1 MLRFNITIMKLERL
15 FDFLDYQMQNSPR
28 EDSLVTKKNGVWEK
42 TSTQEYIN
50 KSNAISRGF
59 LKLGVKP
66 GDKIAIASTTNRT
79 EWNLLDIG
87 LQQIGVIS
95 VPVYP
100 SISAEDY
107 VYIFNDS
114 EVKFAFVS
122 DKNLFDRIHAV
133 KNNIPSLVSIYTFDE
148 VQGAPNWTEILDLGA
163 DKGTQ
168 HEVESIKEQ
177 VKADDLVTLIY
188 TSGTTGKPKGVMLS
202 HHNIVSNVIASNP
215 RVPKFPS
222 DKPKALSFLP
232 ICHIFERMLIYLYTY
247 NGIGIYYAENLETI
261 GDNLKEVHPHVMTV
275 VPRLAEKVYAKIYD
289 KGASAGGLKTKMFM
303 WALKLVENYEPY
315 GSKSLGWTIKHKIAS
330 AIVFK
335 KWREGVGG
343 NLTCMVS
350 GSASLSPRLNRVFWG
365 AGIPILEGYGLT
377 ETSPVCTVN
386 EMSKTGFGI
395 GTVGKP
401 IDGVEVK
408 IAEDGE
414 ILIKGPNVMLGYYN
428 HPDKTKE
435 VMTDDGYFKTGDI
448 GTFVNGLLK
457 ITDRKKEIFKTSGG
471 KYIAPQIIESDFK
484 QSRYIEQVMVI
495 GEGEKMPC
503 AFIQPSFENVEAWA
517 KEKGISLPASREELV
532 KDKNVNELIQSEV
545 DQHNKSLGHW
555 ETIKLFRLTPDEW
568 SIEGGQLTPTLK
580 LKRRVVMTKYKELYK
595 EMYGHYQGE

>member
-1 MLRFNITIMKLERL
+1 MKLERL

-42 TSTQEYIN
+42 TSTQDYVN
-50 KSNAISRGF
+50 MANAISRGF

-66 GDKIAIASTTNRT
+66 GDKIAIATATNRT

-87 LQQIGVIS
+87 LQQIGAIS

-100 SISAEDY
+100 TISAEDY

-114 EVKFAFVS
+114 EVKFVFLS
-122 DKNLFDRIHAV
+122 DADLYNKIIQLKNQV
-133 KNNIPSLVSIYTFDE
+133 PSLVSVYTFDD
-148 VQGAPNWTEILDLGA
+148 VKGAPNLKEIIDLGA
-163 DKGTQ
+163 DNSTQ
-168 HEVESIKEQ
+168 YEVDAVKEQ
-177 VKADDLVTLIY
+177 VKAEDLVTIIY
-188 TSGTTGKPKGVMLS
+188 TSGTTGRPKGVMLS
-202 HHNIVSNVIASNP
+202 HNNIATNVISSNP

-222 DKPKALSFLP
+222 EKPKALSFLP

-261 GDNLKEVHPHVMTV
+261 GDNLKEIHPDVMTV

-289 KGASAGGLKTKMFM
+289 KGASAGGFKTKIFM
-303 WALKLVENYEPY
+303 WALNLVEDFDPY
-315 GSKSLGWTIKHKIAS
+315 ASKSLLWSIKYKIAD

-377 ETSPVCTVN
+377 ETSPVISVN
-386 EMSKTGFGI
+386 EMTKKGFGI
-395 GTVGKP
+395 GTVGQP
-401 IDGVEVK
+401 IEGVEVK

-414 ILIKGPNVMLGYYN
+414 ILVKGPNVMMGYYN
-428 HPDKTKE
+428 QPEKTKE

-484 QSRYIEQVMVI
+484 QSRYIENMMVV
-495 GEGEKMPC
+495 GEGEKMAC
-503 AFIQPSFENVEAWA
+503 AFIQPAFDAINAWA
-517 KEKGISLPASREELV
+517 KENQISLPVSRDEFV
-532 KDKNVNELIQSEV
+532 KNEKVIDLIQKEI
-545 DQHNKSLGHW
+545 DEHNKSLGHW
-555 ETIKLFRLTPDEW
+555 ETIKLFRLTADEW
-568 SIEGGQLTPTLK
+568 SIDGGQLTPTLK
-580 LKRRVVMTKYKELYK
+580 LKRRVVLDKYKDLYK
-595 EMYGHYQGE
+595 EMYGRFPGE